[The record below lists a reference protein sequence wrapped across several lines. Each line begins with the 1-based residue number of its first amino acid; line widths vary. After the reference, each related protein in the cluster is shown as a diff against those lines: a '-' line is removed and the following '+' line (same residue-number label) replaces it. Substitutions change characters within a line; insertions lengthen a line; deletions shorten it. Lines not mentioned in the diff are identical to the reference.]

1 MAAAAGDERPPRQ
14 HPLLRSSIRLPWPPK
29 LEERRWQADRRL
41 LTSLVDDESVVVRGG
56 DMSRRLS
63 LAAYLST
70 EETNRPQ
77 ELAYGLLREPPA
89 PGFNHQMVVGRIH
102 AALDRHARRYDLGD
116 VVLSP
121 IDVILDRKRAL
132 VVQPDIVF
140 VSKDR
145 REICAD
151 RIWGAPDLVIEV
163 LSTFRRRHDR
173 VTKVGWYRQYEVR
186 ECWIVDPLART
197 VEVLDLTLS
206 AARTFEGPQLVR
218 SRVLL
223 RLRMRA
229 EGAFALLP

>member
-1 MAAAAGDERPPRQ
+1 
-14 HPLLRSSIRLPWPPK
+14 
-29 LEERRWQADRRL
+29 
-41 LTSLVDDESVVVRGG
+41 
-56 DMSRRLS
+56 MSRRLS
-63 LAAYLST
+63 LAAYLAT

-89 PGFNHQMVVGRIH
+89 PGFNHQIVVGRIH
-102 AALDRHARRYDLGD
+102 VALDRHVRRFGLGE

-121 IDVILDRKRAL
+121 VDVILDRKRAL

-145 REICAD
+145 REICVD
-151 RIWGAPDLVIEV
+151 RIWGAPDLVVEV

-173 VTKVGWYRQYEVR
+173 LTKVRWYREYKVR
-186 ECWIVDPLART
+186 ECWIVDPAART
-197 VEVLDLTLS
+197 VEVLDLTPS

-218 SRVLL
+218 SSVLP

-229 EGAFALLP
+229 DSAFAPPA